1 MNMTIKHIRVLS
13 LAKVMGIIYG
23 SLGLIFGLIF
33 SFFALL
39 GAAFG
44 SLFQDSHG
52 IEALFGALF
61 GVGAVIA
68 LPILYGL
75 MGFIMGLLVSAL
87 YNLAARTVGGLELEL
102 E

>member
-1 MNMTIKHIRVLS
+1 MIIKRIRVLS
-13 LAKVMGIIYG
+13 LAKVMGIIYAG
-23 SLGLIFGLIF
+23 MGLVFGLIF

-44 SLFQDSHG
+44 SAFQDASG
-52 IEALFGALF
+52 PEAIFGALF
-61 GVGAVIA
+61 GVGAVII

-75 MGFIMGLLVSAL
+75 MGFLGGLLMSAL
-87 YNLAARTVGGLELEL
+87 YNLAARAVGGLELEV